1 MKTCHSTKI
10 KALLWCLATLAG
22 LQVSAR
28 GNTLINRYSFN
39 ETSGIIA
46 TDSVSSANATLIGG
60 TEGTAAF
67 NGSGQAVLSQSISED
82 PSSDTNGAYIVLPP
96 NIVSNL
102 TAVTVEAWVI
112 PTLDETGVPW
122 SRIWDFGN
130 SSGGAAPAGI
140 IGYQFARFGD
150 TANGVEADSWTP
162 QIGDN
167 FLFSATPMI
176 DGGENQVVW
185 TGDASTHI
193 GKLYLNGV
201 LLSTIYNFTNSP
213 ALVGS
218 TTNDWLG
225 RSQFTDPLA
234 NAAYDEFRIYNG
246 ALSALQIAADYQNS
260 PDTLAN
266 YGTVTAL
273 SLSFTSTNIPQGS
286 SQTAQLLA
294 TATGLT
300 GPVNIYDDPSVLWTS
315 SNPAIAA
322 VDVHGVVT
330 GLGSGSATIVAV
342 YGSLSATQAVTVFSL
357 PVTMLDRYS
366 FNETSGNT
374 AVDSI
379 AGQNGTLNG
388 TATFNGSG
396 QAVLDGT
403 VGTWVDLPAQ
413 LISPT
418 RVTANAVTLETWAT
432 ANPVNGAWT
441 RIFDFGNIAGNN
453 GANYLFFAPDTA
465 ANGGSCR
472 VAVSDSSPGF
482 ASEDGFDL
490 NNVLGKTNIHV
501 VVVFNP
507 NPSRK
512 FLGLYINGN
521 LAGSITT
528 TKSYSA
534 IVNDFSFLGRSTYA
548 GDSWLSGSFDEF
560 RIYNGELNKFQ
571 IAASDQAGPNN
582 PSFNVGTFTS
592 FGLNPGTLPIAAG
605 APRQVKAVMNFS
617 LVTNVFVN
625 GDPTLFFSSSAPN
638 VASVDNAG
646 NLFTKSVGSST
657 ITAVY
662 GYVSGGTTTFY
673 TNSTLISV
681 FYDYPATLMHRY
693 SFTTDTSD
701 SVGGPAWAG
710 TLVGSATVSGGQL
723 VLPNVA
729 NVVALDYLTLPTGI
743 LTNAVDGIGTNGNNP
758 AVTVEAWATVAPAQN
773 TWANLFDFGAQDAGL
788 AAYDI
793 HNCVNGNG
801 GFTVTGI
808 SDSDNANIDSQFAS
822 SQPALSGN
830 TNIYIVCVFDPPAG
844 YLACYTNGVQMNNV
858 AAVTISMA
866 GVQGILNKIGADNWP
881 DPGMKGSV
889 DEFRIYNGVL
899 HPNEITQN
907 YVLGPNQLPV
917 NAPSLNAVASG
928 GNLLIT
934 WTTNGTST
942 YVLKSSS
949 TLGNGVVW
957 TTVPG
962 TPSQVGG
969 NYQMSVPTTN
979 SSRFFELR

>member
-1 MKTCHSTKI
+1 
-10 KALLWCLATLAG
+10 
-22 LQVSAR
+22 
-28 GNTLINRYSFN
+28 
-39 ETSGIIA
+39 
-46 TDSVSSANATLIGG
+46 
-60 TEGTAAF
+60 
-67 NGSGQAVLSQSISED
+67 
-82 PSSDTNGAYIVLPP
+82 
-96 NIVSNL
+96 
-102 TAVTVEAWVI
+102 
-112 PTLDETGVPW
+112 
-122 SRIWDFGN
+122 
-130 SSGGAAPAGI
+130 
-140 IGYQFARFGD
+140 
-150 TANGVEADSWTP
+150 
-162 QIGDN
+162 
-167 FLFSATPMI
+167 MI
-176 DGGENQVVW
+176 DGGENQIVW

-225 RSQFTDPLA
+225 RSKFSGDPLA
-234 NAAYDEFRIYNG
+234 TASYDEFRIYNG

-273 SLSFTSTNIPQGS
+273 SLSFISTNIPQGS

-294 TATGLT
+294 TASGVT
-300 GPVNIYDDPSVLWTS
+300 GPVNIYDDPNVLWTS
-315 SNPAIAA
+315 SSPAVAS
-322 VDVHGVVT
+322 VDAHGVVT
-330 GLGSGSATIVAV
+330 GLGSGSATITGTF
-342 YGSLSATQAVTVFSL
+342 GSLSATQVVTVFSL

-366 FNETSGNT
+366 FNETSGST

-388 TATFNGSG
+388 TAVFNGTG
-396 QAVLDGT
+396 QAVLDGS

-413 LISPT
+413 LLNPS

-441 RIFDFGNIAGNN
+441 RFFDFGNIAGAN
-453 GANYLFFAPDTA
+453 GANYLYFAPNTA

-472 VAVSDSSPGF
+472 VALSDSSPGF

-490 NNVLGKTNIHV
+490 NNVLGQTNIHV

-534 IVNDFSFLGRSTYA
+534 IVNDFSFLGRSSYS

-571 IAASDQAGPNN
+571 IAASDQSGPNN
-582 PSFNVGTFTS
+582 PSFNVGTFVS
-592 FGLNPGTLPIAAG
+592 FNLNPGALPIAAG

-617 LVTNVFVN
+617 DVTNVFVN
-625 GDPTLFFSSSAPN
+625 GDPTLFFTSSNPN

-646 NLFTKSVGSST
+646 NLTTKNIGSTT
-657 ITAVY
+657 ITAGY

-673 TNSTLISV
+673 TNSTVVNV
-681 FYDYPATLMHRY
+681 FYDFPATLMHRY
-693 SFTTDTSD
+693 SFNGDTSD
-701 SVGGPAWAG
+701 SVGGPTWAG

-723 VLPNVA
+723 ILPNATTAVA
-729 NVVALDYLTLPTGI
+729 PDYLTLPAGI
-743 LTNAVDGIGTNGNNP
+743 LTNGVDGIGTNGNNP
-758 AVTVEAWATVAPAQN
+758 AVTIEAWATVIPNQN
-773 TWANLFDFGAQDAGL
+773 TWANLFDFGVQDAGGQ

-808 SDSDNANIDSQFAS
+808 SDSDNANVDTVFAS

-858 AAVTISMA
+858 TDVSISMA

-881 DPGMKGSV
+881 DPGMQGSV

-899 HPNEITQN
+899 HPAEITQN
-907 YVLGPNQLPV
+907 LALGPNKLPST
-917 NAPSLNAVASG
+917 APTLHAIASG
-928 GNLLIT
+928 GNLVTT

-942 YVLKSSS
+942 FVLKSSPS
-949 TLGNGVVW
+949 LNLGAVW

-962 TPSQVGG
+962 SPIQVGG
-969 NYQMSVPTTN
+969 NYQMSIPITN
-979 SSRFFELR
+979 SAQFFELR